1 MRGGLFVVLGLLGVL
16 LGLGLLL
23 WGSVSLPLE
32 SLLGVIGDPSGS
44 DQLVRKI
51 LLELRLPKLAVAVMA
66 GASLALAGLLMQTL
80 FSNPLAGP
88 DVLGISAGASLGVA
102 LLVLA
107 SGGTVV
113 LGLAGSYGLAGAAT
127 LGAFLMLLVVMA
139 FSEKVGDPTTLLI
152 LGLIFGA
159 MAGGMVSILIYF
171 SEPDQIQSY
180 LLWTFG
186 SFRGLSMEQLW
197 VMASLLLPGLLL
209 AVFLAKP
216 LNALLMGEGYAASM
230 GVEVQGLRRRL
241 LFSASLLAGG
251 VTAFCGP
258 IAFLGIAVPHL
269 ARLLF
274 KTADHKVLIPACLLV
289 GADLGMFA
297 ELVAGLPGSAL
308 ALPINAVLSMVG
320 APVVFWVVL
329 GRSK

>member
-1 MRGGLFVVLGLLGVL
+1 MRAGLFSALGLLGVL

-23 WGSVSLPLE
+23 WGSVSLPLD
-32 SLLGVIGDPSGS
+32 SLFGVIGDSQGA
-44 DQLVRKI
+44 DQVVRKI
-51 LLELRLPKLAVAVMA
+51 LLELRLPKLAVAALA

-113 LGLAGSYGLAGAAT
+113 SGLVGSYGLAGAAT
-127 LGAFLMLLVVMA
+127 LGAFLMLLVVMG

-159 MAGGMVSILIYF
+159 MAGGLVSILIYF

-197 VMASLLLPGLLL
+197 VMVSLLLPGLGL

-230 GVEVQGLRRRL
+230 GVEVKGLRRKL
-241 LFSASLLAGG
+241 LLSASLLAGG

-269 ARLLF
+269 ARFLF

-289 GADLGMFA
+289 GADLGMFS
-297 ELVAGLPGSAL
+297 ELVAGVPGSSL
-308 ALPINAVLSMVG
+308 SLPINAVLSLVG